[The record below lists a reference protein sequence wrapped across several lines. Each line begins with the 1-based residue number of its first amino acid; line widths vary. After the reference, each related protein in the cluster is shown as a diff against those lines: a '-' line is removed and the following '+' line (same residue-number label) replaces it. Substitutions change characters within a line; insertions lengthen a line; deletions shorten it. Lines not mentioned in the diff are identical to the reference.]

1 MGRLN
6 MNNNELKHYGVK
18 GMRWGDRK
26 HLYTYSKYGKNSSDA
41 LRTASNTVDQIGIGK
56 KPSRKQRREMSKMS
70 DAELRARI
78 NRMDMERRY
87 AELNPSKTA
96 RGAQTAKTILSVVGG
111 VAAIG
116 GSVASIAL
124 AYQTLKEGKVKI
136 KD

>member
-1 MGRLN
+1 M
-6 MNNNELKHYGVK
+6 KWGV
-18 GMRWGDRK
+18 RREE
-26 HLYTYSKYGKNSSDA
+26 LYTGSKIGNDASQALGRASDVA
-41 LRTASNTVDQIGIGK
+41 GQIGSSR
-56 KPSRKQRREMSKMS
+56 KPSKKVRKEMNRMS

-96 RGAQTAKTILSVVGG
+96 RGAQKAKTILAVAGSI
-111 VAAIG
+111 AAIG

-136 KD
+136 